1 MAKKFPVVL
10 DLETKHTFREVND
23 PKKLGITVAAIYDYR
38 DHQGRVF
45 MEKEINSLFPILEN
59 ASYIIGYNVISFDIA
74 VLQGYY
80 PGKVEHFSAFDIL
93 EDVREKIG
101 RRLALNDLISATLGK
116 KKSGHGLMAIDYY
129 KEGKWD
135 ELKKYCLDDV
145 MLTKE
150 LFDYGVKFKEINYLN
165 ENGKITIKVDW
176 TKYIEEDAK
185 SSDMP
190 LTLPF

>member
-1 MAKKFPVVL
+1 MKKFPIVL
-10 DLETKHTFREVND
+10 DLETKHTFREFSE
-23 PKKLGITVAAIYDYR
+23 PKKLGITVVAIYDYK
-38 DHQGRVF
+38 DGESQIF
-45 MEKEINSLFPILEN
+45 TEKELNKLYPYLEN
-59 ASYIIGYNVISFDIA
+59 ASYIIGYNVKSFDIA

-80 PGKVEHFSAFDIL
+80 PGNVEHFSSFDIL
-93 EDVREKIG
+93 EDIRTKIG
-101 RRLALNDLISATLGK
+101 RRLALNDVIYATFGK
-116 KKSGHGLMAIDYY
+116 KKTGHGLQAIDFY

-165 ENGKITIKVDW
+165 EIGKMTIKVDW
-176 TKYIEEDAK
+176 QKYLDDSGS